1 MGRIRTVKP
10 ELFKHEELFDL
21 EEETS
26 LPIRVAFIGLFTV
39 CDRNGRFKW
48 RPRTLKLDVL
58 PYDSVEFSR
67 VLDALAT
74 RGFIQKYAI
83 DGEEYGVIP
92 SFARHQIINNREGE
106 SDIPSP
112 TESSFI
118 PTTSTRDPRVPHADT
133 GEGKG
138 KEGKGNG
145 KEGEGSDG
153 AAPPSPPQAALLPD
167 DKPAPAP
174 ARVPVPAKP
183 AKQRKQEDPTPTALI
198 WRAYKAAYRERYG
211 VDPVHNAKVMGQLS
225 QLLARLGAEEAPQ
238 VATFYVGR
246 DTPYYRQTMH
256 SVDAMLRDAEKLRTE
271 WLTAG
276 SGIKPR
282 SEFDPSRYGTGTRS
296 I

>member
-1 MGRIRTVKP
+1 MARIRTVKP

-21 EEETS
+21 EEEAQ
-26 LPIRVAFIGLFTV
+26 LPVRVAFIGLFTV

-48 RPRTLKLDVL
+48 RPRALKLDVL
-58 PYDSVEFSR
+58 PYDNVDFSR

-106 SDIPSP
+106 SDIPPP
-112 TESSFI
+112 TENSFI
-118 PTTSTRDPRVPHADT
+118 SNTSTREPRVAHADT
-133 GEGKG
+133 GEWKG
-138 KEGKGNG
+138 REGKGNG

-153 AAPPSPPQAALLPD
+153 ASPPSPQAALLPD
-167 DKPAPAP
+167 DPPPPAQ
-174 ARVPVPAKP
+174 PAKT
-183 AKQRKQEDPTPTALI
+183 AKPRKQEDPTPTALI

-238 VATFYVGR
+238 VAAFYLGR

-271 WLTAG
+271 WVTAG
-276 SGIKPR
+276 TGIKPR
-282 SEFDPSRYGTGTRS
+282 SEYDLSRYGSNEIRR